1 MSCLREQQRNKERG
15 KDINRIII
23 YVYRVQFP
31 LMTSW
36 VAVRPAES
44 VDGCRS
50 TLQDWRTPHKPQKSS
65 KPRRKNTFANPRR
78 TRILRVMKYL
88 KCGVSAAYC
97 IMSYH
102 IIIATNMRLAEG
114 SPKQSTVTFLAVL
127 CEVLQSPHLVA
138 PASPWTPKHP
148 AQLQLHLPS
157 FTLIGLIGI
166 LQSCTNFSTDPSR
179 RKQSTWII
187 QPIGCSHLILWR
199 RVGGWG
205 DQLFQDQVARAELVV
220 SGRLCRL
227 GYRTLQGTRKDIPP
241 EKGKSST
248 QKCRL
253 LDGDMWNIPGG

>member
-1 MSCLREQQRNKERG
+1 
-15 KDINRIII
+15 
-23 YVYRVQFP
+23 
-31 LMTSW
+31 
-36 VAVRPAES
+36 
-44 VDGCRS
+44 
-50 TLQDWRTPHKPQKSS
+50 
-65 KPRRKNTFANPRR
+65 
-78 TRILRVMKYL
+78 
-88 KCGVSAAYC
+88 
-97 IMSYH
+97 MSYH

-157 FTLIGLIGI
+157 FTLICLIGI

-179 RKQSTWII
+179 RKQSTLII

-227 GYRTLQGTRKDIPP
+227 GYRTLQGTMKDIPP

-253 LDGDMWNIPGG
+253 LDGTCEISQEGISHHSSVKYWFCRLQLLFGFQIRRKASVSLSVLRLQ